1 MIRLTKRLIRILML
15 TLILIQASTSLTEA
29 KAVSSETN
37 LVNLIVDGNETR
49 TISNTTLRIEG
60 RIEVRDN
67 AILRLENVKVRF
79 IESDTRHSISVNN
92 HSSLVLIESDIKIR
106 VDVNH
111 NGSLI
116 ASDTNLFYSLYC
128 TSHGYNHTHGG
139 VTGNAYSNITLDGSK
154 IGILWLHNNSQAQV
168 TDSFIYWSYQEGAG
182 LNVKDSMI
190 QVHRETLNNVEANI
204 VLPEFTEYT
213 GELRVIIPGSLTYF
227 ENVSLIDGLWLHTNN
242 STIKIHDSKLYYL
255 DNSGDSNIQLNN
267 VSLFLVN
274 NYWDAGDFT
283 FTAINCNITRFSSY
297 GSNEI
302 ITIESSKLEYV
313 SLTSKRLELNIIN
326 TVINE
331 LHMDDVWFKP
341 LKAQISHS
349 SIGFFSPGLGNEEP
363 NEFYMN
369 NVTLLDG
376 FGFRIGGYTRRG
388 GINLHGS
395 IRFGDD
401 FSINETVVDGYAV
414 INRFF
419 PVYFNSSSGPV
430 ANVSLVLMNGNRTLW
445 EGETNMD
452 GFAEVPVKF
461 VNIFDL
467 VRPYNASGASVIQ
480 ADNMTEVVSLFWSY
494 GDSEGSVELGL
505 MSETP
510 ILVEFLVESGFRG
523 LFVPL
528 LVILFIFIIINQSK
542 K

>member
-1 MIRLTKRLIRILML
+1 ML

-29 KAVSSETN
+29 KAASSETN

-79 IESDTRHSISVNN
+79 IESDKRHSVTVNN

-106 VDVNH
+106 VAVNQ

-116 ASDTNLFYSLYC
+116 ASDTNLFYSHYC

-139 VTGNAYSNITLDGSK
+139 VTGNAYSTITLDGSK

-168 TDSFIYWSYQEGAG
+168 TDSFIYWSYQEGG
-182 LNVKDSMI
+182 KLTVKDSKI
-190 QVHRETLNNVEANI
+190 QAHRETLIKIEADLVI
-204 VLPEFTEYT
+204 PEFTEYSGDL
-213 GELRVIIPGSLTYF
+213 GEIIQGSTSQF
-227 ENVSLIDGLWLHTNN
+227 ENVSLIDGLWLRSRN
-242 STIKIHDSKLYYL
+242 SSITIQNSKFYYL
-255 DNSGDSNIQLNN
+255 DAEKGSNIILDN
-267 VSLFLVN
+267 VTLSRIG
-274 NYWDAGDFT
+274 NYWDSFKLIL
-283 FTAINCNITRFSSY
+283 INCSIGHLFSY
-297 GSNEI
+297 GSNDT
-302 ITIESSKLEYV
+302 ITITGSRLEFIDLQSQSLELDVISSKID
-313 SLTSKRLELNIIN
+313 ELW
-326 TVINE
+326 
-331 LHMDDVWFKP
+331 MDDVWFKP
-341 LKAQISHS
+341 FKARISHS
-349 SIGFFSPGLGNEEP
+349 TIGAFKPGLGNEAP
-363 NEFYMN
+363 NEYYMH
-369 NVTLLDG
+369 NVSLLDG
-376 FGFRIGGYTRRG
+376 LGFRVGGYTRRG

-401 FSINETVVDGYAV
+401 FSINETVVDGYAI
-414 INRFF
+414 INRYYPFF
-419 PVYFNSSSGPV
+419 CNSSSGPV

-445 EGETNMD
+445 EGETNSE
-452 GFAEVPVKF
+452 GIAEVPVKF

-480 ADNMTEVVSLFWSY
+480 ADNMTEFVSLFWSY

-510 ILVEFLVESGFRG
+510 ILVEFSGESGLKG

-528 LVILFIFIIINQSK
+528 LVLLFIFIIINQSK

>member
-1 MIRLTKRLIRILML
+1 ML

-29 KAVSSETN
+29 KAASSETN

-49 TISNTTLRIEG
+49 TISDTTLKIEG

-79 IESDTRHSISVNN
+79 IESDKRHSVTVNN
-92 HSSLVLIESDIKIR
+92 HSTLVLTESDIKIR
-106 VDVNH
+106 VDVNQ
-111 NGSLI
+111 NSSLI
-116 ASDTNLFYSLYC
+116 ASDSNLFYSHYC
-128 TSHGYNHTHGG
+128 TVHGYNHTHGG
-139 VTGNAYSNITLDGSK
+139 VTGNADSNITLDGSK

-168 TDSFIYWSYQEGAG
+168 TDSFIYWSYQEGG
-182 LNVKDSMI
+182 KLTVKDSKI
-190 QVHRETLNNVEANI
+190 QVHRENLDNIDANI

-213 GELRVIIPGSLTYF
+213 GELGEIIPGSLTYF
-227 ENVSLIDGLWLHTNN
+227 ENVSLIDGIWVHTNN
-242 STIKIHDSKLYYL
+242 STITIHDSKFYFLNAEKGSNIIL
-255 DNSGDSNIQLNN
+255 DNVTLSRIG
-267 VSLFLVN
+267 
-274 NYWDAGDFT
+274 NYWDSFKLSLNNSSIGKLF
-283 FTAINCNITRFSSY
+283 SY
-297 GSNEI
+297 GSNDT
-302 ITIESSKLEYV
+302 ITITGS
-313 SLTSKRLELNIIN
+313 RLEFIDLQSQSL
-326 TVINE
+326 E
-331 LHMDDVWFKP
+331 LEITDSAVDELWMDDVWFKP
-341 LKAQISHS
+341 FTARISHS
-349 SIGFFSPGLGNEEP
+349 TIGVFKPGLGNEEP
-363 NEFYMN
+363 NEYYMH
-369 NVTLLDG
+369 NVSLLDG
-376 FGFRIGGYTRRG
+376 LGFRVGGYTRRG
-388 GINLHGS
+388 GINLHGGM
-395 IRFGDD
+395 RFDEGYAL
-401 FSINETVVDGYAV
+401 NETVVDGYAI

-430 ANVSLVLMNGNRTLW
+430 ANVSLVLINGNRTLW

-510 ILVEFLVESGFRG
+510 ILVEVLDESSLRG

-528 LVILFIFIIINQSK
+528 LVVLFIFIIINQNNK
-542 K
+542 